1 MPSDQDSIP
10 ASTLNG
16 LFDRSTAFM
25 LVLFTLIT
33 RLYVL
38 IRVPDYAYEDALITL
53 RMTVNAA
60 LGHNLIYNL
69 GERALGTTTPLFAW
83 LMVPAHWVT
92 SDSFHFLIV
101 VRSACIAMDLMSV
114 WLLYKLVSRYQP
126 WVALVTGLLFACYPS
141 VVFQAETGMETSLYI
156 LLIWSSLFCLDRGY
170 IVRLGILCGL
180 ILWCRP
186 DGLILIVVAL
196 TYLVWQKK
204 FKECIVLAGVA
215 AVTLLPWTLYSTW
228 YYGSVIPS
236 SLTSKIFTYGHHR
249 KLFDNLPIMIK
260 QVILGVYWHRLPL
273 LLLSVYAL
281 IRIPFDLQRYRHLVA
296 PLLWVIVYF
305 GAFSAGRTVLFPWY
319 LFPIYPFYFLAAL
332 AGLAMLVE
340 KYAPAALAEKLV
352 KLYSNTGLRYT
363 LWTAV
368 IVSGVLLQT
377 GLVRDMSRGTEEER
391 VGRKAL
397 ALYMKTLAK
406 PGDVAMME
414 PIGYI
419 GYYSELRVLDVIGL
433 VSPEITKESVAWP
446 NNFGVL
452 AEKYKPRFA
461 ILRTGEYN
469 NPNNVYV
476 QKNYHILKSGY
487 AEFYLLERNP

>member
-1 MPSDQDSIP
+1 MQSILNP
-10 ASTLNG
+10 AAEKISV
-16 LFDRSTAFM
+16 FDRSAAYM
-25 LVLFTLIT
+25 LVLFTLIS

-38 IRVPDYAYEDALITL
+38 VRVPDFAYEDALITL

-60 LGHNLIYNL
+60 LGHNLIYNI

-83 LMVPAHWVT
+83 LMVPAHWLT
-92 SDSFHFLIV
+92 SDSFQFLIM
-101 VRSACIAMDLMSV
+101 VRSLCIAMDLVSV
-114 WLLYKLVSRYQP
+114 LLLYKLLARYQP
-126 WVALVTGLLFACYPS
+126 WVALGTGLLFACYPS
-141 VVFQAETGMETSLYI
+141 VVFQAETGMETSLYVM
-156 LLIWSSLFCLDRGY
+156 LIWASFFCLDRGY
-170 IVRLGILCGL
+170 IVRLGMLCGL
-180 ILWCRP
+180 LLWCRP

-196 TYLVWQKK
+196 AYLAWQKK
-204 FKECIVLAGVA
+204 FKECVVMVGVA
-215 AVTLLPWTLYSTW
+215 VLTLLPWTLYSTW

-249 KLFDNLPIMIK
+249 QLFDNLPIMIN
-260 QVILGVYWHRLPL
+260 QVILGTYWHRLPL
-273 LLLSVYAL
+273 LLLSIYAL
-281 IRIPFDLQRYRHLVA
+281 WHIAFNLQRYRHLVA

-319 LFPIYPFYFLAAL
+319 LFPIYPLYFLTAL
-332 AGLAMLVE
+332 VGLGMMVG
-340 KYAPAALAEKLV
+340 KYSPSDLTSKFIQ
-352 KLYSNTGLRYT
+352 LYSNQKLRYT
-363 LWTAV
+363 LWVLV
-368 IVSGVLLQT
+368 IIGGVLLET

-391 VGRKAL
+391 VGRKAM

-419 GYYSELRVLDVIGL
+419 GYYSEMRVLDVIGL
-433 VSPEITKESVAWP
+433 VSPEITKEKVAWP

-469 NPNNVYV
+469 NPNNAYV
-476 QKNYHILKSGY
+476 QKNYHILKTGY